1 MKNNNQVSVHESI
14 HSSKNFLTMLS
25 FHNSIFQISGGVRMT
40 LKIVKT
46 LLSIVL
52 VFMYYL
58 GFWTANS
65 ATKIVFFFLMIVFIF
80 EVGVETG
87 KKHRNNI

>member
-1 MKNNNQVSVHESI
+1 
-14 HSSKNFLTMLS
+14 
-25 FHNSIFQISGGVRMT
+25 MT

-46 LLSIVL
+46 LLSIFL

-58 GFWTANS
+58 RFWSANS
-65 ATKIVFFFLMIVFIF
+65 TIKITLFFIMILFIY

-87 KKHRNNI
+87 KKQKNRI

>member
-1 MKNNNQVSVHESI
+1 
-14 HSSKNFLTMLS
+14 
-25 FHNSIFQISGGVRMT
+25 MT

-46 LLSIVL
+46 LLSIIL

-65 ATKIVFFFLMIVFIF
+65 AIKITLFFIMILFIY
-80 EVGVETG
+80 ELGVETG
-87 KKHRNNI
+87 KKQKNR

>member
-1 MKNNNQVSVHESI
+1 
-14 HSSKNFLTMLS
+14 
-25 FHNSIFQISGGVRMT
+25 MT

-46 LLSIVL
+46 LLSIII

-58 GFWTANS
+58 GFWTES
-65 ATKIVFFFLMIVFIF
+65 FTIKMVIFFLMVVFIF

-87 KKHRNNI
+87 KKQNNRM

>member
-1 MKNNNQVSVHESI
+1 
-14 HSSKNFLTMLS
+14 
-25 FHNSIFQISGGVRMT
+25 MT

-46 LLSIVL
+46 LLAIFL

-58 GFWTANS
+58 GFWS
-65 ATKIVFFFLMIVFIF
+65 ASSTQKIVLFFIMILFIY

-87 KKHRNNI
+87 KRNCETKKS

>member
-1 MKNNNQVSVHESI
+1 
-14 HSSKNFLTMLS
+14 
-25 FHNSIFQISGGVRMT
+25 MT

-46 LLSIVL
+46 LLSIFL

-58 GFWTANS
+58 GFWSANYS
-65 ATKIVFFFLMIVFIF
+65 IKIMLFFIMVLFVY

-87 KKHRNNI
+87 KKQKNRI